1 MDINDLNPIL
11 DSLGQLPRADGS
23 ETIPSLEEGMDPDQ
37 IAGSG
42 TKVSKGSGTRV
53 SKGINSGT

>member
-11 DSLGQLPRADGS
+11 DSLGRLPRADGS
-23 ETIPSLEEGMDPDQ
+23 ETIPSLEEGVDPDK
-37 IAGSG
+37 IADL
-42 TKVSKGSGTRV
+42 GTRV